1 MANTSTKNFPHAYG
15 AGRCLAAFS
24 LSHPGGPFEPESADA
39 TRTGSLSPPAFN
51 MPATGSPG
59 ALDTLVLP
67 GLSTSVT
74 PTADPPG
81 PTDYETRISYTPDVQ
96 PLNATCFGVFA
107 TGSGLTS
114 LPYRRALAPYCPASV
129 SEQIHAILPGDD
141 PTDNEIRPLGVVE
154 ETKLGSTRAQYVVQ
168 PVETDDPPD
177 PTNTPVEGC
186 CYYEVALDWT
196 SPDLTVETTETITA
210 TPSNWAA
217 KAVASV
223 RDSLT
228 RTLWVTAGFGD
239 AAGSEANPLAP
250 GAFLGAD
257 NSVFNALSLTP
268 AFTTNPTPE
277 TAWEPM
283 YGGFVSY
290 VGDPNLGLFGG
301 VIRPAEAPNPASE
314 APVALAPQ
322 YVPHASIVLKI
333 KSVRQKIT
341 GTNSSGVPQAA
352 SRFTTVMELAPVVRI
367 IVPSVRAGTAL
378 TVPTALPRTGL
389 RAASGDAGLQP
400 PCINVQVWQKNSSA
414 TDGTTTPVYDLGL
427 NWDAL
432 GDQV

>member
-1 MANTSTKNFPHAYG
+1 
-15 AGRCLAAFS
+15 
-24 LSHPGGPFEPESADA
+24 
-39 TRTGSLSPPAFN
+39 
-51 MPATGSPG
+51 MPATGSAG
-59 ALDTLVLP
+59 AIDTLVLP

-81 PTDYETRISYTPDVQ
+81 ILDYQTQIGYTPDVQ

-114 LPYRRALAPYCPASV
+114 LPYRRALAPYCPDFV
-129 SEQIHAILPGDD
+129 SEQINAILPGSD
-141 PTDNEIRPLGVVE
+141 PTDNRIRPLGVVE

-168 PVETDDPPD
+168 PVEASDPPD
-177 PTNTPVEGC
+177 PNETPVEGC

-196 SPDLTVETTETITA
+196 SPGLRVETELAISEVDA
-210 TPSNWAA
+210 NWVS
-217 KAVASV
+217 KAIASV

-228 RTLWVTAGFGD
+228 RTLWITAGFGD

-250 GAFLGAD
+250 DASGFGIP
-257 NSVFNALSLTP
+257 NSLYNSASLNP
-268 AFTTNPTPE
+268 AFTTNPTPD

-283 YGGFVSY
+283 YGNFVTY
-290 VGDPNLGLFGG
+290 VGDPAFGGGGG
-301 VIRPAEAPNPASE
+301 VIEPSEAPNPASE
-314 APVALAPQ
+314 APVGLAPQ
-322 YVPHASIVLKI
+322 FVPHASIVLKI

-341 GTNSSGVPQAA
+341 ETTVTGTPSGNSRIS
-352 SRFTTVMELAPVVRI
+352 TVMELAPVVRV

-414 TDGTTTPVYDLGL
+414 TDGTTTPVYDLGV
-427 NWDAL
+427 NWNAL